1 MSTNLLIGYPD
12 IPSKATVFTEPATAP
27 GYSSKA
33 IVSGPRGTTWKGAS
47 AVTSITWEWDLG
59 AGNERAPDYIYYARL
74 DLIGRRNATTTTSLI
89 YGSAS
94 SSFTS
99 PNSKVVTYG
108 NGSLQGPDGRDRIS
122 IPTAYSST
130 YRYWRCRINCT
141 SQVPEISKIYF
152 GTALDFGR
160 DPRRCEKT
168 RRRWSPQN
176 RNPGY
181 RYIIEWLGV
190 SNANVQ
196 TFNEDIARYP
206 ENSIILFT
214 RTYHDVLDD
223 HQVIPFMIEDYQITA
238 DNVDSNTV
246 RLVLDEVI

>member
-12 IPSKATVFTEPATAP
+12 IPFKATVYTEPATAS
-27 GYSSKA
+27 GYSAKS
-33 IVSGPRGTTWKGAS
+33 IVAGSRGTTWKGAS

-59 AGNERAPDYIYYARL
+59 SGNERAPDYFYFARL
-74 DLIGRRNATTTTSLI
+74 DLIGRRNTAIRTALF

-99 PNSKVVTYG
+99 PSSKIVSYG
-108 NGSLQGPDGRDRIS
+108 NGSLNGPDGRDLVS
-122 IPTAYSST
+122 IPTPYSST

-141 SQVPEISKIYF
+141 SQVPELSKIYF
-152 GTALDFGR
+152 GTALDLGK
-160 DPRRCEKT
+160 DPRRCEKS
-168 RRRWSPQN
+168 RRRWYPQN

-190 SNANVQ
+190 SNANIQ
-196 TFNEDIARYP
+196 TFNNDIARYP
-206 ENSIILFT
+206 ENYIILFT
-214 RTYHDVLDD
+214 RDYHDVLDE

-238 DNVDSNTV
+238 DNVDSNTL